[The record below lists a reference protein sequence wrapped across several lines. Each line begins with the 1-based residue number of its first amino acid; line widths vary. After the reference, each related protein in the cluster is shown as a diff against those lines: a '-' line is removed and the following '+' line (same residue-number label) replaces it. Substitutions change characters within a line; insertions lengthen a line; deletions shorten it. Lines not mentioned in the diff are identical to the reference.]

1 MLGMIIEKNQ
11 EIFLIV
17 GEKEYDNGKHLLIYN
32 PLTKR
37 FYVDLLDS
45 FLNGGMIVGKS
56 SESEAALNK
65 LARKGK
71 ELWN

>member
-1 MLGMIIEKNQ
+1 MLGLLVEKNQ

-45 FLNGGMIVGKS
+45 FLNGGMIIGKS
-56 SESEAALNK
+56 SESKKTLME
-65 LARKGK
+65 LANKGK
-71 ELWN
+71 ELWS